1 VTDATERPAEQITL
15 TNIVVQEGSRGRYK
29 VSGEATNNSRAELS
43 AILAATFYDASG
55 RVMGSASGS
64 VNRLAAR
71 QAKTFWL
78 RVSNDVSGYAVMK
91 VHVDCV
97 L

>member
-1 VTDATERPAEQITL
+1 VTGQPAEQITL
-15 TNIVVQEGSRGRYK
+15 ANIMVREGSRGRYK
-29 VSGEATNNSRAELS
+29 ISGEARNNSHCELS
-43 AILAATFYDASG
+43 AILAATFYDAG
-55 RVMGSASGS
+55 GAVMGSASGS

-71 QAKTFWL
+71 QIKTFWM
-78 RVSNDVSGYAVMK
+78 RVSNDVSGYTEMK